1 VSPERPTL
9 RSSAAAGALLGV
21 RSTAVYFSVECTI
34 LAVLPGL
41 LNASSGKPAPSTTY
55 LSLLLAAYAVLGAGA
70 GAVLGAGLRAAAR
83 RWPIFSHAASPSG
96 LAALT
101 PLALVAAFSASLVRH
116 GAPGVA
122 LAGVLSSTLVLFGAL
137 GIAAFSSRS
146 SALLGAV
153 ANPWTAAVVP
163 LGLAYLLFDGLRH
176 ASPAGRA
183 GAALAFAACVLLA
196 ALALMKLA
204 TGRRSGDVRTV
215 WTRKRVLGA
224 TARAGL
230 LAASAIAVAAVL
242 HSAPV
247 EPLPARSREAGSSN
261 RPDVVIVTLD
271 TVRADH
277 LSLYGYERDTT
288 PRLEQLAREA
298 TLYTRAI
305 ASSDLTLSTHASL
318 FTGMYAR
325 HHGARLGRFT
335 GASRLSG
342 RNATLAEILGQEGY
356 RTLAVVGNPTYL
368 AARYG
373 LARGFEH
380 YDDRRPVPFYPDL
393 PPYLL
398 ARPLSA
404 ALEAIAPLDN
414 SFRAAPYGYRRAAE
428 VNREVEALLERAYA
442 PEDPLFLFVNYMD
455 AHTPYDPPS
464 PFDRRYPGRLAPEQD
479 PPSMDAL
486 GAIRKLERE
495 LGEAERRHLVSQY
508 DGEIAYVDH
517 HLGRLFELLQ
527 ELGIYEGSLIIV
539 TSDHGEALG
548 EHGLLGHGVSV
559 YQNQVYVPLL
569 IKFPEQREPAIVDE
583 LVSTVDLLPTVLD
596 MLGLPIPAP
605 AEGTSLAPGASRRIR
620 SVLAESYPGVFL
632 HRAHPRFRRVARAV
646 FAGDLK
652 LIATTAGGR
661 ELYDLSRDPEERDN
675 LYDADAPP
683 RELEDELA
691 RWLASRRAVRP
702 GEKAILDDDARERLR
717 ALGYAE

>member
-1 VSPERPTL
+1 V
-9 RSSAAAGALLGV
+9 AAGAVFGA
-21 RSTAVYFSVECTI
+21 RSTVVYFAVECTI

-41 LNASSGKPAPSTTY
+41 LGASSGKPAPSTAY

-70 GAVLGAGLRAAAR
+70 GAALGAGLLSATRLR
-83 RWPIFSHAASPSG
+83 PIFSRAASPTG

-101 PLALVAAFSASLVRH
+101 PLALVASLAVALVRH
-116 GAPGVA
+116 GEPGLA
-122 LAGVLSSTLVLFGAL
+122 LAGVLVSTLALCGAL
-137 GIAAFSSRS
+137 AVAAFSSRS
-146 SALLGAV
+146 SALLRAV

-163 LGLAYLLFDGLRH
+163 LGLAYLLFDVLRH
-176 ASPAGRA
+176 ASPAGRT
-183 GAALAFAACVLLA
+183 GAALAFAACVLLV
-196 ALALMKLA
+196 ALALVKLA
-204 TGRRSGDVRTV
+204 TWRRSGDVRAG
-215 WTRKRVLGA
+215 WTRERVLAA
-224 TARAGL
+224 TAWAGF

-247 EPLPARSREAGSSN
+247 EPLPARAREAGSSK
-261 RPDVVIVTLD
+261 PPHVVIVTLD

-288 PRLEQLAREA
+288 PKLERLGREA

-318 FTGMYAR
+318 FTGVYAR

-342 RNATLAEILGQEGY
+342 RNVTLAEILRQEGF

-373 LARGFEH
+373 LARGFEY
-380 YDDRRPVPFYPDL
+380 YDDRRPVPFYPEL
-393 PPYLL
+393 PLYVLG
-398 ARPLSA
+398 RPLTA
-404 ALEAIAPLDN
+404 ALEKIAPLDN

-428 VNREVEALLERAYA
+428 VNREVAALLERAHA

-455 AHTPYDPPS
+455 AHAPYDPPP
-464 PFDRRYPGRLAPEQD
+464 PFDRRYPGRPAPEED
-479 PPSMDAL
+479 PPGMDAL
-486 GAIRKLERE
+486 GAIRRLERE
-495 LGEAERRHLVSQY
+495 LSDAERRHLESQY
-508 DGEIAYVDH
+508 DGEIAYVDFQ
-517 HLGRLFELLQ
+517 LGRLFEMLQ
-527 ELGIYEGSLIIV
+527 ERGIYERSLIIV

-548 EHGLLGHGVSV
+548 EHGLVGHGVSV

-569 IKFPEQREPAIVDE
+569 IKFPEQREPEIVDE

-596 MLGLPIPAP
+596 VLDLPIPDSV
-605 AEGTSLAPGASRRIR
+605 EGTRLAPGASRRSR
-620 SVLAESYPGVFL
+620 TVLTESYPGVFL

-661 ELYDLSRDPEERDN
+661 ELYDLARDPGEQHN
-675 LYDADAPP
+675 LYEADVPP

-691 RWLASRRAVRP
+691 RWLASRRPVRQ
-702 GEKAILDDDARERLR
+702 GEKAVLDDDARERLR